1 MCADQSLVFLGA
13 SDFEDFSVELDVE
26 SDVDALPSLVL
37 VDGFLSSVELA
48 ESDGLPLPERLSFL

>member
-1 MCADQSLVFLGA
+1 MGA

-37 VDGFLSSVELA
+37 VDGFLSSVELV